1 MRAQTWPNRPNHE
14 TEIGRQSIGHAD
26 HATKPAVSPRTTLG
40 GRIRE
45 RRVELGLSL
54 RELARRRDIT
64 PSYLSDI
71 ENDRRVPA
79 EEVLRAIG
87 KELDLAFDE
96 LTGLAG
102 RIDQQTEEYLR
113 RQPTAATLFRRMR
126 ERGMGQA
133 DIEKLIED
141 VDRRGK
147 ARSRP

>member
-1 MRAQTWPNRPNHE
+1 M
-14 TEIGRQSIGHAD
+14 
-26 HATKPAVSPRTTLG
+26 SPRATLG
-40 GRIRE
+40 SRIRE
-45 RRVELGLSL
+45 RRVEQGISL
-54 RELARRRDIT
+54 RELARRREIT

-79 EEVLRAIG
+79 EEVLRSIA
-87 KELDLAFDE
+87 KELELPFDE

-113 RQPTAATLFRRMR
+113 RQPTAATLFRRLR

-147 ARSRP
+147 ARSRS